1 MQNERYAL
9 ETDIRGLKAQR
20 DVLAGAAAGGVGAGA
35 GAAGVDVLADIN
47 QQIGRLGAQ
56 LGNVTTNMAKGTWVE
71 TDSLR
76 KVQDTLRESISPSVA
91 PSGVAPSG
99 IAPSSPPSETPSE
112 TPIPES
118 AQSAEDPSLFGYGQQ
133 ATPAATYASATSDFQ
148 EPEPE
153 PEPEVVSDQAAQSQA
168 SQDLSAAYD
177 SLLAS
182 PGVER
187 KYGQSEATAYREAE
201 EQRARAESAET
212 RLDALERRE
221 SSRLSTVQADAA
233 VGQQELAQSRQRQE
247 QRAQKAEA
255 KLEELNLQY
264 AQYAQELLEKGIT
277 REDELSRQLA
287 EERTLRGK
295 LRDVRQDDP
304 KIQGQKQKVKVT
316 QQDVDEEF
324 ERIQQGLT
332 FRAQQDLAERADRS
346 IAEALQPSTVRKGP
360 PRSQAQ
366 GRKKGPKRAPSGKPG
381 D

>member
-1 MQNERYAL
+1 
-9 ETDIRGLKAQR
+9 
-20 DVLAGAAAGGVGAGA
+20 
-35 GAAGVDVLADIN
+35 
-47 QQIGRLGAQ
+47 
-56 LGNVTTNMAKGTWVE
+56 MAKGTWVE

-99 IAPSSPPSETPSE
+99 IAPSGIAPSSPSE

-118 AQSAEDPSLFGYGQQ
+118 AQSADEPSLFGYGQQ
-133 ATPAATYASATSDFQ
+133 ATPAATYASATSGFQ

-153 PEPEVVSDQAAQSQA
+153 PEPEVVDGSQAAQDVSV
-168 SQDLSAAYD
+168 AYD

-182 PGVER
+182 PGVKE
-187 KYGQSEATAYREAE
+187 KYGQSEATAYIEVE

-212 RLDALERRE
+212 QRDALERRE

-233 VGQQELAQSRQRQE
+233 AGQQELAQSRQRQE

-255 KLEELNLQY
+255 KLDELDLQY
-264 AQYAQELLEKGIT
+264 AQYAQELLERGTT

-304 KIQGQKQKVKVT
+304 KIEGQKQKVIVT

-324 ERIQQGLT
+324 ERIQQGLKQ
-332 FRAQQDLAERADRS
+332 RAQQDLKQRADRS
-346 IAEALQPSTVRKGP
+346 IEAALEPSTTVPKGP
-360 PRSQAQ
+360 PRSYAQ
-366 GRKKGPKRAPSGKPG
+366 GRKGGAKRASKPG